1 MTPEIK
7 ISIIIAM
14 VGVICLLAMW
24 YTRENVYIKFK
35 EPFRIPEDK
44 K

>member
-14 VGVICLLAMW
+14 VGVICLLVMRYA
-24 YTRENVYIKFK
+24 RDNVHLKFK
-35 EPFRIPEDK
+35 EPFRIPE
-44 K
+44 